1 MSVAQLSNVSPGA
14 VQPDLVLSGINKT
27 YGGVVALE
35 NANLECFRGEIHAL
49 LGENGAGKSTLVKV
63 LSGAVVANSGQITL
77 FGKPLVIKN
86 PDDSMRHGIGMVY
99 QEFSLIPDLTVAA
112 NVYYGIE
119 PRTSLGTIRTSKL
132 REQTLALFKRLGM
145 HTLNP
150 DRTIR
155 DLSLAQRQQVE
166 IAKTLAREP
175 NVLVFDEAT
184 SALSREEVDWL
195 LALMRHEADSGKIV
209 LFISHRLGEVKQ
221 VADRFTVFRN
231 GRNVGSRLP
240 NETDSDELV
249 AMMLGRKAQRLFP
262 TQRANKTQE
271 VVLETVDLRLRG
283 RHVTVNFRLHQGEI
297 LGVGGLVGQGQDE
310 LFLSLFGIEQ
320 AAGTILI
327 RHKPTRIRS
336 PRDALRAGVGLA
348 LVPEDRAN
356 QGLVLQM
363 ALRDNISMA
372 ILSTLSRLGFINRR
386 RESAEASSMIDRL
399 RIVATG
405 FDQPVARLSG
415 GNQQKV
421 VLAKLLL
428 AKPSILLLADST
440 RGVDV
445 GTKAE
450 VFDLLRSLAE
460 QGTAVL
466 FYSTDLEELVN
477 VCDRVLVMYDGGIAA
492 ELIGSTL
499 TETNIV
505 RASMGEVVILPAQ
518 PAVQKLE
525 GEGQNGD
532 Q

>member
-1 MSVAQLSNVSPGA
+1 MTSLQLLNA
-14 VQPDLVLSGINKT
+14 VPSEQQPDLVLSSINKT
-27 YGGVVALE
+27 YDGVVALE
-35 NANLECFRGEIHAL
+35 NANLDCFRGEIHAL
-49 LGENGAGKSTLVKV
+49 LGENGAGKSTLVKI
-63 LSGAVVANSGQITL
+63 LSGAVAANSGQITL
-77 FGKPLVIKN
+77 FGKRLTIKN
-86 PDDSMRHGIGMVY
+86 PDDSMRHGIAMVY

-119 PRTSLGTIRTSKL
+119 PLTSLGIIRTAKL
-132 REQTLALFKRLGM
+132 REQTLGLFNRLGM
-145 HTLNP
+145 HSLDP
-150 DRTIR
+150 DSTIR

-175 NVLVFDEAT
+175 NVLIFDEAT

-195 LALMRHEADSGKIV
+195 LALMRREADNGKIV
-209 LFISHRLGEVKQ
+209 LFISHRLSEVKQ

-240 NETDSDELV
+240 SETNADELV
-249 AMMLGRKAQRLFP
+249 AMMLGRKAERLFP
-262 TQRANKTQE
+262 TQRANKAQE
-271 VVLETVDLRLRG
+271 VALEAVDLQLRG
-283 RHVTVNFRLHQGEI
+283 RHVKVSFRLYQGEI
-297 LGVGGLVGQGQDE
+297 LGVGGLAGQGQDE

-320 AAGTILI
+320 AVGTILV
-327 RHKPTRIRS
+327 RQKPTRIRS

-363 ALRDNISMA
+363 ALRDNISLT
-372 ILSTLSRLGFINRR
+372 ILNALSRLGFINRR
-386 RESAEASSMIDRL
+386 LEASEAQSMIDRL
-399 RIVATG
+399 RIVTHG
-405 FDQPVARLSG
+405 FDQPVLGLSG

-450 VFDLLRSLAE
+450 IFDLLRSLVE
-460 QGTAVL
+460 HGTAVL

-477 VCDRVLVMYDGGIAA
+477 VCDRVLVMYDGGIGA
-492 ELIGSTL
+492 ELSGNML

-505 RASMGEVVILPAQ
+505 RASMGETVVQ
-518 PAVQKLE
+518 SVQSAVQEQGNGGKN
-525 GEGQNGD
+525 GEQ
-532 Q
+532 

>member
-1 MSVAQLSNVSPGA
+1 MASAQLSNTTPVA
-14 VQPDLVLSGINKT
+14 VQPDLVLNGINKH
-27 YGGVVALE
+27 YEGVVALE
-35 NANLECFRGEIHAL
+35 NAHLECFRGEIHAL
-49 LGENGAGKSTLVKV
+49 LGENGAGKSTLVKI

-77 FGKPLVIKN
+77 FGQPLKINN

-112 NVYYGIE
+112 NVFYGIE
-119 PRTSLGTIRTSKL
+119 SRTPIGTIRPAAL
-132 REQTLALFKRLGM
+132 REQTQALFNRLGI
-145 HTLNP
+145 HGINP
-150 DRTIR
+150 DNIIGE
-155 DLSLAQRQQVE
+155 LPLAQRQQVE
-166 IAKTLAREP
+166 IAKTLAHEP

-184 SALSREEVDWL
+184 SALSREEVGWL
-195 LALMRHEADSGKIV
+195 LGLMQRQAESGKIV

-240 NETDSDELV
+240 NETNSDELV

-262 TQRANKTQE
+262 TQRANKTEE

-297 LGVGGLVGQGQDE
+297 LGVGGLAGQGQDE

-320 AAGTILI
+320 AVGTILV
-327 RHKPTRIRS
+327 RHNPTRIRS

-363 ALRDNISMA
+363 ALRDNISLT
-372 ILSTLSRLGFINRR
+372 ILSTLSRLGFIDRHR
-386 RESAEASSMIDRL
+386 EASAARSMIDRL
-399 RIVATG
+399 RIVAQG

-450 VFDLLRSLAE
+450 IFDLLRSLAE

-492 ELIGSTL
+492 ELTGSTL
-499 TETNIV
+499 TEANIV
-505 RASMGEVVILPAQ
+505 RASMGEAVVQ
-518 PAVQKLE
+518 STQSTDQKPE
-525 GEGQNGD
+525 GEGQHGD